1 MAMAFQKVMKIFLV
15 PLFVFGLFCSCKL
28 KEVPHAEEIVIIFD
42 NCPVQTTTSR
52 FTGHLSQVSYATVSY
67 INYSGELVQYEPRIL
82 GRDTLVIPAY
92 NGYGELMHLYQAIEF
107 DSYLLKAGDTVL
119 VSYDE
124 NLRPELSSLMFKDY
138 TEIYNLPYSFP
149 NAIQSRGYYI
159 ETVLTN
165 SQFTGPFRYFSN
177 KQYQSKYPGLKD
189 TFKDR
194 FVDLDSLS
202 HVFDSFLDHFKIAV
216 DSLEQTGRIDGF
228 YANYLKTLFIPSY
241 RYSPEEVI
249 QSDSLLHYISN
260 FVRAQEY
267 CQGDNPLTLFDKM
280 SEDTLATELAR
291 KGILKRLLN
300 RIVSGENG
308 WHPYPEKVVE
318 KYTSQYV
325 NLTGDSLYIQK
336 VEAIPV
342 SVSDSSF
349 DLLLEDK
356 DGQVTTLANVLKQ
369 NKGKVIYVDFW
380 ASWCGPCRAEMP
392 YSQELQKHFADKN
405 VSFLFLS
412 TDTNKEA
419 WLNASN
425 EEFKSSSLSYRI
437 LDRNA
442 TFLNELRLNSIP
454 RYIVFDA
461 SGNLIDENA
470 ERPSSKEVKEYLGH
484 LINLF

>member
-1 MAMAFQKVMKIFLV
+1 
-15 PLFVFGLFCSCKL
+15 
-28 KEVPHAEEIVIIFD
+28 
-42 NCPVQTTTSR
+42 
-52 FTGHLSQVSYATVSY
+52 
-67 INYSGELVQYEPRIL
+67 
-82 GRDTLVIPAY
+82 
-92 NGYGELMHLYQAIEF
+92 
-107 DSYLLKAGDTVL
+107 
-119 VSYDE
+119 
-124 NLRPELSSLMFKDY
+124 
-138 TEIYNLPYSFP
+138 
-149 NAIQSRGYYI
+149 
-159 ETVLTN
+159 
-165 SQFTGPFRYFSN
+165 
-177 KQYQSKYPGLKD
+177 
-189 TFKDR
+189 
-194 FVDLDSLS
+194 
-202 HVFDSFLDHFKIAV
+202 
-216 DSLEQTGRIDGF
+216 
-228 YANYLKTLFIPSY
+228 
-241 RYSPEEVI
+241 
-249 QSDSLLHYISN
+249 
-260 FVRAQEY
+260 
-267 CQGDNPLTLFDKM
+267 M

-325 NLTGDSLYIQK
+325 NLTGDSLYIQI

-484 LINLF
+484 LINL